1 MKPASPRPFA
11 FDARSVMLFA
21 ALTMGGAASVRA
33 QTPAAPPAPR
43 TQASP
48 FATGAA
54 APAPSPADAAFER
67 ADTNHDGQ
75 LSPEEA
81 QALPAIADRFEQL
94 DKNRDGMLSREEFY
108 EGVKY

>member
-11 FDARSVMLFA
+11 FDARSVLLFA
-21 ALTMGGAASVRA
+21 ALAMGAAASVRA

-48 FATGAA
+48 FSAGAA
-54 APAPSPADAAFER
+54 APAASPADAAFER

-108 EGVKY
+108 EGAKY